1 MRGEA
6 SRLKNKRSC
15 EEMHLKIDSFVLKKF
30 GVDHE
35 DNQVYPS
42 FDCLLFG
49 DFHDFGGEAYG

>member
-1 MRGEA
+1 
-6 SRLKNKRSC
+6 
-15 EEMHLKIDSFVLKKF
+15 MHLKIDSFVLKKF